1 MSNIINESNW
11 KIEKG
16 SIYKIVSDS
25 TDKIYIGSTVKS
37 LEERL
42 EVHENSYES
51 WFNRDFENGYLSSF
65 EILKYGD
72 YKILLIEEYPCSSN
86 QELLKREGYYQL
98 NSYSL
103 CVNILIA
110 GKKQHIFKD
119 FKLDTNYICS
129 CGKKI
134 RNNYKTRRYHAKS
147 ELHKLKIRES
157 HLEMIKTNPKFE
169 VIDV

>member
-1 MSNIINESNW
+1 MD
-11 KIEKG
+11 KG
-16 SIYKIVSDS
+16 NIYKIVSDR

-42 EVHENSYES
+42 EEHENDYEL
-51 WFNRDFENGYLSSF
+51 WFNKEFKSGYISSF

-72 YKILLIEEYPCSSN
+72 YKIILIEEYPCSSYK
-86 QELLKREGYYQL
+86 ELLKREGYYQL
-98 NSYSL
+98 SSYSL

-110 GKKQHIFKD
+110 GKKQHIFKN

-129 CGKKI
+129 CGMKMK
-134 RNNYKTRRYHAKS
+134 NTYKTRRYHAKS

-169 VIDV
+169 VIDI

>member
-1 MSNIINESNW
+1 MD
-11 KIEKG
+11 KG
-16 SIYKIVSDS
+16 NIYKIVSDR

-42 EVHENSYES
+42 EEHENDYEL
-51 WFNRDFENGYLSSF
+51 WFNREFENGYVSSF

-72 YKILLIEEYPCSSN
+72 YKIILIEEYPCSSYK
-86 QELLKREGYYQL
+86 QLLKREGYYQL
-98 NSYSL
+98 SSYSL

-110 GKKQHIFKD
+110 GKKQHTFKK

-129 CGKKI
+129 CGMKMK
-134 RNNYKTRRYHAKS
+134 NTYKTRRYHAKS

-169 VIDV
+169 VIDI

>member
-1 MSNIINESNW
+1 MD
-11 KIEKG
+11 KG
-16 SIYKIVSDS
+16 NIYKIVSDS

-42 EVHENSYES
+42 EEHENNYEF
-51 WFNRDFENGYLSSF
+51 WFNKEFKSGYVSSF

-72 YKILLIEEYPCSSN
+72 YKIILIEEYPCSSYK
-86 QELLKREGYYQL
+86 ELLKREGYYQL
-98 NSYSL
+98 SSYSL

-110 GKKQHIFKD
+110 GKKQHTFKK

-129 CGKKI
+129 CGMKMK
-134 RNNYKTRRYHAKS
+134 NTYKTRRYHAKS